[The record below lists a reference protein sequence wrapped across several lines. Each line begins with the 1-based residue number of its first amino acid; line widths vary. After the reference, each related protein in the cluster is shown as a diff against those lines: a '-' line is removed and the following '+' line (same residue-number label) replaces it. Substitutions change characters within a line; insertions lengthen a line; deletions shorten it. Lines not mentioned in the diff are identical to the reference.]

1 MIRWCLLAVFALLP
15 AGVAAAGDRAP
26 QGYDDLGR
34 QLRLSGNA
42 LRAALDDAL
51 PDGVR
56 VVGVEAGYLAGQG
69 VLVIVDLASPWYRLD
84 GRDTDLAPELSS
96 LEQIPDMVHEILTE
110 MNIGLSRGEVAELQA
125 LRGIRDEQRAL
136 RAEQRA
142 LRARLREF
150 RRERLRAPPDRAEA
164 LSREIDGLES
174 EFAAA
179 EARERALAADAET
192 RRVDIDGLPARAPAA
207 LDRQT
212 LDAAVARVVCGYGAG
227 LELHDDAERLNVVVR
242 RADATRYYVF
252 PLDRVRSCA
261 GDAAEPASLLEDS
274 LRYDG

>member
-1 MIRWCLLAVFALLP
+1 MIRWCLLGVFALLP

-125 LRGIRDEQRAL
+125 LRGIRDEQRA
-136 RAEQRA
+136 
-142 LRARLREF
+142 RLREF

-164 LSREIDGLES
+164 LSREIDGLEA
-174 EFAAA
+174 ELAAA
-179 EARERALAADAET
+179 EARERALTADAET